1 MKKAISTLLA
11 LSMAALML
19 IGCGS
24 GGATGGS
31 STEDKNASTEASK
44 IKVGVIYIGD
54 ENEGYTEAHM
64 KGISEMKKSLGL
76 ADNQIIEKKSIPE
89 DEKCYDAAV
98 DLAEEGCNIIFSNS
112 FGHEDY
118 IIQAAKEYPEIQF
131 CHATGFQA
139 ATSGLSNMHNYFTS
153 VYESRYVSGVV
164 AGLKLNKMIED
175 SKELKIKLDDEK
187 EALNEKN
194 IELKKQQDELGLKV
208 TMLDEDSRDV
218 LEDLADAKKT
228 INNYK
233 KMGCLPTDSLES
245 CSQIPTDSD
254 FLRPLTQGVIT
265 SGYGT
270 RENPVSGGYQFHAAV
285 DIGGNP
291 TGTSVYATASGRVVL
306 TSYVKNPDVPNS
318 SCGGNFVVIQHKIGN
333 TYYASRYMHL
343 SKIYVTENQTV
354 TANDIIGAVGGGETY
369 DRCSTGAHLDFSIAQ
384 GIYGKDFYLFRQPS
398 TINPFTLVNLPNE
411 GIYFTSRYL
420 RY

>member
-1 MKKAISTLLA
+1 MKKYIFLTLIPVILMSIIPSSKATSSKTLQELIDELNAKELQLKEISDEKNLTQEKLNEITSSIINIGLEINEVENKMIELNNKIEDNKIEIKEKEKQIKKLINLMQKNNGENIYLELLF
-11 LSMAALML
+11 
-19 IGCGS
+19 
-24 GGATGGS
+24 GS
-31 STEDKNASTEASK
+31 SDLKDFIYRKQITAYNDK
-44 IKVGVIYIGD
+44 
-54 ENEGYTEAHM
+54 
-64 KGISEMKKSLGL
+64 L
-76 ADNQIIEKKSIPE
+76 
-89 DEKCYDAAV
+89 V
-98 DLAEEGCNIIFSNS
+98 D
-112 FGHEDY
+112 D
-118 IIQAAKEYPEIQF
+118 
-131 CHATGFQA
+131 
-139 ATSGLSNMHNYFTS
+139 
-153 VYESRYVSGVV
+153 
-164 AGLKLNKMIED
+164 LNKMIED

-333 TYYASRYMHL
+333 TYYVSRYMHL

-384 GIYGKDFYLFRQPS
+384 GIYGKDFYLFRQPA

>member
-1 MKKAISTLLA
+1 MKKYIFLTLIPVILMSIIPSSKATSSKTLQELIDELNAKELQLKEISDEKNLSQEKLNEITSSIINVGLEINEVENKMIELNNKIEDNKIEIKEKEKQIKKLINLMQKNNGENIYLELLF
-11 LSMAALML
+11 
-19 IGCGS
+19 GS
-24 GGATGGS
+24 N
-31 STEDKNASTEASK
+31 DLKDF
-44 IKVGVIYIGD
+44 IYR
-54 ENEGYTEAHM
+54 
-64 KGISEMKKSLGL
+64 K
-76 ADNQIIEKKSIPE
+76 QIIEQITAYNDKL
-89 DEKCYDAAV
+89 V
-98 DLAEEGCNIIFSNS
+98 D
-112 FGHEDY
+112 D
-118 IIQAAKEYPEIQF
+118 
-131 CHATGFQA
+131 
-139 ATSGLSNMHNYFTS
+139 
-153 VYESRYVSGVV
+153 
-164 AGLKLNKMIED
+164 LNKMIED

-354 TANDIIGAVGGGETY
+354 TSNDIIGAVGGGEAY

-384 GIYGKDFYLFRQPS
+384 GIYGKDFYLFRQPA

>member
-1 MKKAISTLLA
+1 MKKYIFLTLIPVI
-11 LSMAALML
+11 LMS
-19 IGCGS
+19 IIPS
-24 GGATGGS
+24 SKATGSKTLQELIDELNAKELQLKEISDEKNLTQEKLNEITSSIINVGLEINEVENKMIELNNKIEDNKIEIKEKEKQIKKLINLMQKNNGENIYLELLFGS
-31 STEDKNASTEASK
+31 NDLKDF
-44 IKVGVIYIGD
+44 IYR
-54 ENEGYTEAHM
+54 
-64 KGISEMKKSLGL
+64 K
-76 ADNQIIEKKSIPE
+76 QIIEQITTYNDKL
-89 DEKCYDAAV
+89 V
-98 DLAEEGCNIIFSNS
+98 D
-112 FGHEDY
+112 D
-118 IIQAAKEYPEIQF
+118 
-131 CHATGFQA
+131 
-139 ATSGLSNMHNYFTS
+139 
-153 VYESRYVSGVV
+153 
-164 AGLKLNKMIED
+164 LNKMIED

-291 TGTSVYATASGRVVL
+291 AGTSVYATASGRVVL

-354 TANDIIGAVGGGETY
+354 TSNDIIGAVGGGEAY

-384 GIYGKDFYLFRQPS
+384 GIYGKDFYLFRQPA

>member
-1 MKKAISTLLA
+1 MKKYIFLTLIPVILMSIIPSSKATSSKTLQELIDELNAKELQLKEISDEKNLTQEKLNEITSSIINVGLEINEVENKMIELNNKIDDNKIEIKKKEKQIKKLINLMQKNNGENIYLELLF
-11 LSMAALML
+11 
-19 IGCGS
+19 
-24 GGATGGS
+24 S
-31 STEDKNASTEASK
+31 SSDLKDF
-44 IKVGVIYIGD
+44 IYR
-54 ENEGYTEAHM
+54 
-64 KGISEMKKSLGL
+64 K
-76 ADNQIIEKKSIPE
+76 QIIEQITVYNDKL
-89 DEKCYDAAV
+89 V
-98 DLAEEGCNIIFSNS
+98 D
-112 FGHEDY
+112 D
-118 IIQAAKEYPEIQF
+118 
-131 CHATGFQA
+131 
-139 ATSGLSNMHNYFTS
+139 
-153 VYESRYVSGVV
+153 
-164 AGLKLNKMIED
+164 LNKMIED

-218 LEDLADAKKT
+218 LEDLADAKRT

-354 TANDIIGAVGGGETY
+354 TSNDIIGAVGGGEAY

>member
-1 MKKAISTLLA
+1 MKKYIFLTLIPVILMSIIPSSKATSSKTLQELIDELNARELQLKEISDEKNLTQEKLNEITSSIINVGLEINEVENKMIELNNKIEDNKIEIKKKEKQIKKLINLMQKNSGENIYLELLF
-11 LSMAALML
+11 
-19 IGCGS
+19 
-24 GGATGGS
+24 GS
-31 STEDKNASTEASK
+31 SDLKDF
-44 IKVGVIYIGD
+44 IYRR
-54 ENEGYTEAHM
+54 
-64 KGISEMKKSLGL
+64 
-76 ADNQIIEKKSIPE
+76 QIIEQITAYNDKL
-89 DEKCYDAAV
+89 V
-98 DLAEEGCNIIFSNS
+98 D
-112 FGHEDY
+112 D
-118 IIQAAKEYPEIQF
+118 
-131 CHATGFQA
+131 
-139 ATSGLSNMHNYFTS
+139 
-153 VYESRYVSGVV
+153 
-164 AGLKLNKMIED
+164 LNKMIED

-354 TANDIIGAVGGGETY
+354 TSNDIIGAVGGGETY

-384 GIYGKDFYLFRQPS
+384 GIYGKDFYLFRQPA

>member
-1 MKKAISTLLA
+1 MKKYIFLTLIPVILMSIIPSSKATSSKTLQELIDELNAKELQLKEISDEKNLTQEKLNEITSSIINVGLEINEVENKMIELNNKIEDNKIEIKEKEKQIKKLINLMQKNNGENIYLELLF
-11 LSMAALML
+11 
-19 IGCGS
+19 GS
-24 GGATGGS
+24 N
-31 STEDKNASTEASK
+31 DLKDF
-44 IKVGVIYIGD
+44 IYR
-54 ENEGYTEAHM
+54 
-64 KGISEMKKSLGL
+64 K
-76 ADNQIIEKKSIPE
+76 QIIEQITAYNDKL
-89 DEKCYDAAV
+89 V
-98 DLAEEGCNIIFSNS
+98 D
-112 FGHEDY
+112 D
-118 IIQAAKEYPEIQF
+118 
-131 CHATGFQA
+131 
-139 ATSGLSNMHNYFTS
+139 
-153 VYESRYVSGVV
+153 
-164 AGLKLNKMIED
+164 LNKMIED

-218 LEDLADAKKT
+218 LEDLANAKKT

-354 TANDIIGAVGGGETY
+354 TSNDIIGAVGGGEAY

-384 GIYGKDFYLFRQPS
+384 GIYGKDFYLFRQPA

>member
-1 MKKAISTLLA
+1 MKKYIFLILIPVILMSIIPSSKATSSKTLQELIDELNARELQLKEISDEKNLTQEKLNEITSSIINVGLEINEVENKMIELNNKIEDNKIEIKEKEKQIKKLINLMQKNNGENIYLELLF
-11 LSMAALML
+11 
-19 IGCGS
+19 
-24 GGATGGS
+24 GS
-31 STEDKNASTEASK
+31 SDLKDF
-44 IKVGVIYIGD
+44 IYRR
-54 ENEGYTEAHM
+54 
-64 KGISEMKKSLGL
+64 
-76 ADNQIIEKKSIPE
+76 QIIEQITAYNDKL
-89 DEKCYDAAV
+89 V
-98 DLAEEGCNIIFSNS
+98 D
-112 FGHEDY
+112 D
-118 IIQAAKEYPEIQF
+118 
-131 CHATGFQA
+131 
-139 ATSGLSNMHNYFTS
+139 
-153 VYESRYVSGVV
+153 
-164 AGLKLNKMIED
+164 LNKMIED
-175 SKELKIKLDDEK
+175 SKELKVKLDDEK

-354 TANDIIGAVGGGETY
+354 TSNDIIGAVGGGEAY

-384 GIYGKDFYLFRQPS
+384 GIYGKDFYLFRQPA

>member
-1 MKKAISTLLA
+1 MKKYIFLTLIPVILMSIIPSSKATSSKTLQELIDELNAKELQLKEISDEKNLTQEKLNEITSSIINVGLEINEVENKMIELNNKIEDNKIEIKKKEKQIKKLINLMQKNNGENIYLELLF
-11 LSMAALML
+11 
-19 IGCGS
+19 
-24 GGATGGS
+24 GS
-31 STEDKNASTEASK
+31 SNLKDF
-44 IKVGVIYIGD
+44 IYR
-54 ENEGYTEAHM
+54 
-64 KGISEMKKSLGL
+64 K
-76 ADNQIIEKKSIPE
+76 QIIEQITAYNDKL
-89 DEKCYDAAV
+89 V
-98 DLAEEGCNIIFSNS
+98 D
-112 FGHEDY
+112 D
-118 IIQAAKEYPEIQF
+118 
-131 CHATGFQA
+131 
-139 ATSGLSNMHNYFTS
+139 
-153 VYESRYVSGVV
+153 
-164 AGLKLNKMIED
+164 LNKMIED

-270 RENPVSGGYQFHAAV
+270 RENPVSGGYHFHAAV

-354 TANDIIGAVGGGETY
+354 TSNDIIGAVGGGEAY

>member
-1 MKKAISTLLA
+1 MKKYIFLTLIPVILMSIIPSSKATSSKTLQELIDELNAKELQLKEISDEKNLTQEKLNEITSSIINVGLEINEVENKMIELNNKIEDNKIEIKKKEKQIKKLINLMQKNNGENIYLELLF
-11 LSMAALML
+11 
-19 IGCGS
+19 
-24 GGATGGS
+24 S
-31 STEDKNASTEASK
+31 SSDLKDF
-44 IKVGVIYIGD
+44 IYR
-54 ENEGYTEAHM
+54 
-64 KGISEMKKSLGL
+64 K
-76 ADNQIIEKKSIPE
+76 QIIEQITVYNDKL
-89 DEKCYDAAV
+89 V
-98 DLAEEGCNIIFSNS
+98 D
-112 FGHEDY
+112 D
-118 IIQAAKEYPEIQF
+118 
-131 CHATGFQA
+131 
-139 ATSGLSNMHNYFTS
+139 
-153 VYESRYVSGVV
+153 
-164 AGLKLNKMIED
+164 LNKMIED

-218 LEDLADAKKT
+218 LEDLADAKRT

-291 TGTSVYATASGRVVL
+291 AGTSVYATASGRVVL
-306 TSYVKNPDVPNS
+306 TSYVKNPNVPNS
-318 SCGGNFVVIQHKIGN
+318 SCGGNFVVVQHKIGN

-354 TANDIIGAVGGGETY
+354 TANDIIGAVGGGEAY

>member
-1 MKKAISTLLA
+1 MKKYIFLTLIPVILMSIIPSSKATSSKTLQELIDELNTKELQLKEISDEKNLTQEKLNEITSSIINVGLEINEVENKMIELNNKIEDNKIEIKKKEKQIKKLINLMQKNNGENIYLELLF
-11 LSMAALML
+11 
-19 IGCGS
+19 
-24 GGATGGS
+24 GS
-31 STEDKNASTEASK
+31 SDLKDF
-44 IKVGVIYIGD
+44 IYR
-54 ENEGYTEAHM
+54 
-64 KGISEMKKSLGL
+64 K
-76 ADNQIIEKKSIPE
+76 QIIEQITAYNDKLI
-89 DEKCYDAAV
+89 DD
-98 DLAEEGCNIIFSNS
+98 
-112 FGHEDY
+112 
-118 IIQAAKEYPEIQF
+118 
-131 CHATGFQA
+131 
-139 ATSGLSNMHNYFTS
+139 
-153 VYESRYVSGVV
+153 
-164 AGLKLNKMIED
+164 LNKMIED

-354 TANDIIGAVGGGETY
+354 TSNDIIGAVGGGETY

-384 GIYGKDFYLFRQPS
+384 GIYGKDFYLFRQPA

>member
-1 MKKAISTLLA
+1 MKKYIFLTLIPVILMSIIPSSKATSSKTLQELIDELNAKELQLKEISDEKNLTQEKLNEITSSIINVGLEINEVENKMIELNNKIEDNKIEIKKKEKQIKKLINLMQKNNGENIYLELLF
-11 LSMAALML
+11 
-19 IGCGS
+19 
-24 GGATGGS
+24 GS
-31 STEDKNASTEASK
+31 SDLKDF
-44 IKVGVIYIGD
+44 IYR
-54 ENEGYTEAHM
+54 
-64 KGISEMKKSLGL
+64 K
-76 ADNQIIEKKSIPE
+76 QIIEQITVYNDKL
-89 DEKCYDAAV
+89 V
-98 DLAEEGCNIIFSNS
+98 D
-112 FGHEDY
+112 D
-118 IIQAAKEYPEIQF
+118 
-131 CHATGFQA
+131 
-139 ATSGLSNMHNYFTS
+139 
-153 VYESRYVSGVV
+153 
-164 AGLKLNKMIED
+164 LNKMIED

-354 TANDIIGAVGGGETY
+354 TSNDIIGAVGGGETY

>member
-1 MKKAISTLLA
+1 MKKYIFLILIPVILMSIIPSSKATSSKTLQELIDELNAKELQLKEISDEKNLTQEKLNEITSSIINVGLEINEVENKMIELNNKIEDNKIEIKKKEKQIKKLINLMQKNNGENIYLELLF
-11 LSMAALML
+11 
-19 IGCGS
+19 
-24 GGATGGS
+24 GS
-31 STEDKNASTEASK
+31 SDLKDF
-44 IKVGVIYIGD
+44 IYRR
-54 ENEGYTEAHM
+54 
-64 KGISEMKKSLGL
+64 
-76 ADNQIIEKKSIPE
+76 QIIEQITAYNDKL
-89 DEKCYDAAV
+89 V
-98 DLAEEGCNIIFSNS
+98 D
-112 FGHEDY
+112 D
-118 IIQAAKEYPEIQF
+118 
-131 CHATGFQA
+131 
-139 ATSGLSNMHNYFTS
+139 
-153 VYESRYVSGVV
+153 
-164 AGLKLNKMIED
+164 LNKMIED
-175 SKELKIKLDDEK
+175 SKELKVKLDDEK

-354 TANDIIGAVGGGETY
+354 TSNDIIGAVGGGEAY

-398 TINPFTLVNLPNE
+398 TINPFTLVNLPAE

>member
-1 MKKAISTLLA
+1 MKKYIFLTLIPVILMSIIPSSKATSSKTLQELIDELNAKELQLKEISDEKNLTQEKLNEITSSIINVGLEINEVENKMIELNNKIEDNKIEIKEKEKQIKKLINLMQKNNGENIYLELLF
-11 LSMAALML
+11 
-19 IGCGS
+19 GS
-24 GGATGGS
+24 N
-31 STEDKNASTEASK
+31 DLKDF
-44 IKVGVIYIGD
+44 IYR
-54 ENEGYTEAHM
+54 
-64 KGISEMKKSLGL
+64 K
-76 ADNQIIEKKSIPE
+76 QIIEQITTYNDKL
-89 DEKCYDAAV
+89 V
-98 DLAEEGCNIIFSNS
+98 D
-112 FGHEDY
+112 D
-118 IIQAAKEYPEIQF
+118 
-131 CHATGFQA
+131 
-139 ATSGLSNMHNYFTS
+139 
-153 VYESRYVSGVV
+153 
-164 AGLKLNKMIED
+164 LNKMIED

>member
-1 MKKAISTLLA
+1 MKKYIFLTLIPVILMSIIPSSKATSSKTLQELIDELNAKELQLKEISDEKNLTQEKLNEITSSIINVGLEINEVENKMIELNNKIEDNKIEIKKKEKQIKKLINLMQKNNGENIYLELLF
-11 LSMAALML
+11 
-19 IGCGS
+19 
-24 GGATGGS
+24 S
-31 STEDKNASTEASK
+31 SSDLKDF
-44 IKVGVIYIGD
+44 IYR
-54 ENEGYTEAHM
+54 
-64 KGISEMKKSLGL
+64 K
-76 ADNQIIEKKSIPE
+76 QIIEQITVYNDKL
-89 DEKCYDAAV
+89 V
-98 DLAEEGCNIIFSNS
+98 D
-112 FGHEDY
+112 D
-118 IIQAAKEYPEIQF
+118 
-131 CHATGFQA
+131 
-139 ATSGLSNMHNYFTS
+139 
-153 VYESRYVSGVV
+153 
-164 AGLKLNKMIED
+164 LNKMIED

-306 TSYVKNPDVPNS
+306 TSYVKNPNVPNS

-354 TANDIIGAVGGGETY
+354 TSNDIIGAVGGGEAY

>member
-1 MKKAISTLLA
+1 MKKYIFLTLIPVILMSIIPSSKATSSKTLQELIDELNAKELQLKEISDEKNLTQEKLNEITSSIINVGLEINEVENKMIELNNKIEDNKIEIKKKEKQIKKLINLMQKNNGENIYLELLF
-11 LSMAALML
+11 
-19 IGCGS
+19 
-24 GGATGGS
+24 GS
-31 STEDKNASTEASK
+31 SDLKDF
-44 IKVGVIYIGD
+44 IYR
-54 ENEGYTEAHM
+54 
-64 KGISEMKKSLGL
+64 K
-76 ADNQIIEKKSIPE
+76 QIIEQITAYNDKL
-89 DEKCYDAAV
+89 V
-98 DLAEEGCNIIFSNS
+98 D
-112 FGHEDY
+112 D
-118 IIQAAKEYPEIQF
+118 
-131 CHATGFQA
+131 
-139 ATSGLSNMHNYFTS
+139 
-153 VYESRYVSGVV
+153 
-164 AGLKLNKMIED
+164 LNKMIED
-175 SKELKIKLDDEK
+175 SKELKVKLDDEK

-218 LEDLADAKKT
+218 LEDLADAKRT

-354 TANDIIGAVGGGETY
+354 TSNDIIGAVGGGEAY

>member
-1 MKKAISTLLA
+1 MKKYIFLTLIPVILMSIIPSSKATSSKTLQELIDELNAKELQLKEISDEKNLTQEKLNEITSSIINVGLEINEVENKMIELNNKIEDNKIEIKKKEKQIKKLINLMQKNNGENIYLELLF
-11 LSMAALML
+11 
-19 IGCGS
+19 GS
-24 GGATGGS
+24 N
-31 STEDKNASTEASK
+31 DLKDF
-44 IKVGVIYIGD
+44 IYR
-54 ENEGYTEAHM
+54 
-64 KGISEMKKSLGL
+64 K
-76 ADNQIIEKKSIPE
+76 QIIEQITAYNDKL
-89 DEKCYDAAV
+89 V
-98 DLAEEGCNIIFSNS
+98 D
-112 FGHEDY
+112 D
-118 IIQAAKEYPEIQF
+118 
-131 CHATGFQA
+131 
-139 ATSGLSNMHNYFTS
+139 
-153 VYESRYVSGVV
+153 
-164 AGLKLNKMIED
+164 LNKMIED

-270 RENPVSGGYQFHAAV
+270 RENPVSGGYHFHAAV

-354 TANDIIGAVGGGETY
+354 TSNDIIGAVGGGEAY

>member
-1 MKKAISTLLA
+1 MKKYIFLTLIPVILMSIIPSSKATSSKTLQELIDELNVKELQLKEISDEKNLTQEKLNEITSSIINVGLEINEVENKMIELNNKIEDNKIEIKKKEKQIKKLINLMQKNNGENIYLELLF
-11 LSMAALML
+11 
-19 IGCGS
+19 
-24 GGATGGS
+24 GS
-31 STEDKNASTEASK
+31 SDLKDF
-44 IKVGVIYIGD
+44 IYR
-54 ENEGYTEAHM
+54 
-64 KGISEMKKSLGL
+64 K
-76 ADNQIIEKKSIPE
+76 QIIEQITVYNDKL
-89 DEKCYDAAV
+89 V
-98 DLAEEGCNIIFSNS
+98 D
-112 FGHEDY
+112 D
-118 IIQAAKEYPEIQF
+118 
-131 CHATGFQA
+131 
-139 ATSGLSNMHNYFTS
+139 
-153 VYESRYVSGVV
+153 
-164 AGLKLNKMIED
+164 LNKMIED

-354 TANDIIGAVGGGETY
+354 TSNDIIGAVGGGEAY

>member
-1 MKKAISTLLA
+1 MKKYIFLTLIPVILMSIIPSSKATSSKTLQELIDELNAKELQLKEISDEKNLTQEKLNEITSSIINVGLEINEVENKMIELNNKIEDNKIEIKKKEKQIKKLINLMQKNNGENIYLELLF
-11 LSMAALML
+11 
-19 IGCGS
+19 
-24 GGATGGS
+24 GS
-31 STEDKNASTEASK
+31 SDLKDF
-44 IKVGVIYIGD
+44 IYR
-54 ENEGYTEAHM
+54 
-64 KGISEMKKSLGL
+64 K
-76 ADNQIIEKKSIPE
+76 QIIEQITAYNDKL
-89 DEKCYDAAV
+89 V
-98 DLAEEGCNIIFSNS
+98 D
-112 FGHEDY
+112 D
-118 IIQAAKEYPEIQF
+118 
-131 CHATGFQA
+131 
-139 ATSGLSNMHNYFTS
+139 
-153 VYESRYVSGVV
+153 
-164 AGLKLNKMIED
+164 LNKMIED

-354 TANDIIGAVGGGETY
+354 TSNDIIGAVGGGETY

>member
-1 MKKAISTLLA
+1 MKKYIFLTLIPVILMSIIPSSKATSSKTLQELIDELNAKELQLKEISDEKNLTQEKLNEITSSIINVGLEINEVENKMIELNNKIEDNKIEIKEKEKQIKKLINLMQKNNGENIYLELLF
-11 LSMAALML
+11 
-19 IGCGS
+19 GS
-24 GGATGGS
+24 N
-31 STEDKNASTEASK
+31 DLKDF
-44 IKVGVIYIGD
+44 IYR
-54 ENEGYTEAHM
+54 
-64 KGISEMKKSLGL
+64 K
-76 ADNQIIEKKSIPE
+76 QIIEQITTYNDKL
-89 DEKCYDAAV
+89 V
-98 DLAEEGCNIIFSNS
+98 D
-112 FGHEDY
+112 D
-118 IIQAAKEYPEIQF
+118 
-131 CHATGFQA
+131 
-139 ATSGLSNMHNYFTS
+139 
-153 VYESRYVSGVV
+153 
-164 AGLKLNKMIED
+164 LNKMIED
-175 SKELKIKLDDEK
+175 SK
-187 EALNEKN
+187 
-194 IELKKQQDELGLKV
+194 ELKKQQDELGLKV

>member
-1 MKKAISTLLA
+1 MKKYIFLTLIPVILMSIIPSSKATSSKTLQELIDELNAKELQLKEISDEKNLTQEKLNEITSSIINVGLEINEVENKMIELNNKIEDNNLEIKKKEKQIKKLINLMQKNNGENIYLELLF
-11 LSMAALML
+11 
-19 IGCGS
+19 GS
-24 GGATGGS
+24 N
-31 STEDKNASTEASK
+31 DLKDF
-44 IKVGVIYIGD
+44 IYR
-54 ENEGYTEAHM
+54 
-64 KGISEMKKSLGL
+64 K
-76 ADNQIIEKKSIPE
+76 QIIEQITAYNDKL
-89 DEKCYDAAV
+89 V
-98 DLAEEGCNIIFSNS
+98 D
-112 FGHEDY
+112 D
-118 IIQAAKEYPEIQF
+118 
-131 CHATGFQA
+131 
-139 ATSGLSNMHNYFTS
+139 
-153 VYESRYVSGVV
+153 
-164 AGLKLNKMIED
+164 LNKMIED

-270 RENPVSGGYQFHAAV
+270 RENPVSGGYHFHAAV

-354 TANDIIGAVGGGETY
+354 TSNDIIGAVGGGETY

>member
-1 MKKAISTLLA
+1 MKKYIFLTLIPVILMSIIPSSKATSSKTLQELIDELNAKELQLKEISDEKNLTQEKLNEITSSIINVGLEINEVENKMIELNNKIEDNKIEIKKKEKQIKKLINLMQKNNGENIYLELLF
-11 LSMAALML
+11 
-19 IGCGS
+19 GS
-24 GGATGGS
+24 N
-31 STEDKNASTEASK
+31 DLKDF
-44 IKVGVIYIGD
+44 IYR
-54 ENEGYTEAHM
+54 
-64 KGISEMKKSLGL
+64 K
-76 ADNQIIEKKSIPE
+76 QIIEQITAYNDKL
-89 DEKCYDAAV
+89 V
-98 DLAEEGCNIIFSNS
+98 D
-112 FGHEDY
+112 D
-118 IIQAAKEYPEIQF
+118 
-131 CHATGFQA
+131 
-139 ATSGLSNMHNYFTS
+139 
-153 VYESRYVSGVV
+153 
-164 AGLKLNKMIED
+164 LNKMIED

-245 CSQIPTDSD
+245 CSQIPTDSN

-354 TANDIIGAVGGGETY
+354 TSNDIIGAVGGGEAY

-384 GIYGKDFYLFRQPS
+384 GIYGKDFYLFRQPA

>member
-1 MKKAISTLLA
+1 
-11 LSMAALML
+11 
-19 IGCGS
+19 
-24 GGATGGS
+24 
-31 STEDKNASTEASK
+31 
-44 IKVGVIYIGD
+44 
-54 ENEGYTEAHM
+54 
-64 KGISEMKKSLGL
+64 
-76 ADNQIIEKKSIPE
+76 
-89 DEKCYDAAV
+89 
-98 DLAEEGCNIIFSNS
+98 
-112 FGHEDY
+112 
-118 IIQAAKEYPEIQF
+118 
-131 CHATGFQA
+131 
-139 ATSGLSNMHNYFTS
+139 
-153 VYESRYVSGVV
+153 
-164 AGLKLNKMIED
+164 MIED

-218 LEDLADAKKT
+218 LEDLADAKRT

-354 TANDIIGAVGGGETY
+354 TSNDIIGAVGGGEAY

>member
-1 MKKAISTLLA
+1 MKKYIFLTLIPVILMSIIPSSKATSSKTLQELIDELNAKELQLKEISDEKNLTQEKLNEITSSIINVGLEINEVENKMIELNNKIEDNKIEIKKKEKQIKKLINLMQKNNGENIYLELLF
-11 LSMAALML
+11 
-19 IGCGS
+19 
-24 GGATGGS
+24 GS
-31 STEDKNASTEASK
+31 SDLKDF
-44 IKVGVIYIGD
+44 IYR
-54 ENEGYTEAHM
+54 
-64 KGISEMKKSLGL
+64 K
-76 ADNQIIEKKSIPE
+76 QIIEQITAYNDKL
-89 DEKCYDAAV
+89 V
-98 DLAEEGCNIIFSNS
+98 D
-112 FGHEDY
+112 D
-118 IIQAAKEYPEIQF
+118 
-131 CHATGFQA
+131 
-139 ATSGLSNMHNYFTS
+139 
-153 VYESRYVSGVV
+153 
-164 AGLKLNKMIED
+164 LNKMIED

-270 RENPVSGGYQFHAAV
+270 RENPVSGGYHFHAAV

-354 TANDIIGAVGGGETY
+354 TSNDIIGAVGGGETY

>member
-1 MKKAISTLLA
+1 MKKYIFLTLIPVILMSIIPSSKATSSKTLQELIDELNAKELQLKEISDEKNLTQEKLNEITSSIINVGLEINEVENKMIELNNKIEDNKIEIKKKEKQIKKLINLMQKNNGENIYLELLF
-11 LSMAALML
+11 
-19 IGCGS
+19 GS
-24 GGATGGS
+24 N
-31 STEDKNASTEASK
+31 DLKDF
-44 IKVGVIYIGD
+44 IYR
-54 ENEGYTEAHM
+54 
-64 KGISEMKKSLGL
+64 K
-76 ADNQIIEKKSIPE
+76 QIIEQITAYNDKL
-89 DEKCYDAAV
+89 V
-98 DLAEEGCNIIFSNS
+98 D
-112 FGHEDY
+112 D
-118 IIQAAKEYPEIQF
+118 
-131 CHATGFQA
+131 
-139 ATSGLSNMHNYFTS
+139 
-153 VYESRYVSGVV
+153 
-164 AGLKLNKMIED
+164 LNKMIED

-354 TANDIIGAVGGGETY
+354 TSNDIIGAVGGGEAY

>member
-1 MKKAISTLLA
+1 MKKYIFLTLIPVILMSIIPSSKATSSKTLQELIDELNAKELQLKEISDEKNLTQEKLNEITSSIINVGLEINEVENKMIELNNKIEDNKIEIKKKEKQIKKLINLMQKNNGENIYLELLF
-11 LSMAALML
+11 
-19 IGCGS
+19 GS
-24 GGATGGS
+24 N
-31 STEDKNASTEASK
+31 DLKDF
-44 IKVGVIYIGD
+44 IYR
-54 ENEGYTEAHM
+54 
-64 KGISEMKKSLGL
+64 K
-76 ADNQIIEKKSIPE
+76 QIIEQITAYNDKLVN
-89 DEKCYDAAV
+89 D
-98 DLAEEGCNIIFSNS
+98 
-112 FGHEDY
+112 
-118 IIQAAKEYPEIQF
+118 
-131 CHATGFQA
+131 
-139 ATSGLSNMHNYFTS
+139 
-153 VYESRYVSGVV
+153 
-164 AGLKLNKMIED
+164 LNKMIED

-270 RENPVSGGYQFHAAV
+270 RENPVSGGYHFHAAV

-318 SCGGNFVVIQHKIGN
+318 SCGGNFVVIQHKIGG

-354 TANDIIGAVGGGETY
+354 TSNDIIGAVGGGEAY

>member
-1 MKKAISTLLA
+1 MKKYIFLTLIPVILMSIIPSSKATSSKTLQELIDELNARELQLKEISDEKNLTQEKLNEITSSIINVGLEINEVENKMIELNNKIEDNKIEIKEKEKQIKKLINLMQKNNGENIYLELLF
-11 LSMAALML
+11 
-19 IGCGS
+19 GS
-24 GGATGGS
+24 N
-31 STEDKNASTEASK
+31 DLKDF
-44 IKVGVIYIGD
+44 IYR
-54 ENEGYTEAHM
+54 
-64 KGISEMKKSLGL
+64 K
-76 ADNQIIEKKSIPE
+76 QIIEQITAYNDKL
-89 DEKCYDAAV
+89 V
-98 DLAEEGCNIIFSNS
+98 D
-112 FGHEDY
+112 D
-118 IIQAAKEYPEIQF
+118 
-131 CHATGFQA
+131 
-139 ATSGLSNMHNYFTS
+139 
-153 VYESRYVSGVV
+153 
-164 AGLKLNKMIED
+164 LNKMIED

-354 TANDIIGAVGGGETY
+354 TSNDIIGAVGGGEAY

-384 GIYGKDFYLFRQPS
+384 GIYGKDFYLFRQPA

>member
-1 MKKAISTLLA
+1 MKKYIFLTLIPVILMSIIPSSKATSSKTLQELIDELNAKELQLKEISDEKNLTQEKLNEITSSIINVGLEINEVENKMIELNNKIEDNKIEIKKKEKQIKKLINLMQKNNGENIYLELLF
-11 LSMAALML
+11 
-19 IGCGS
+19 GS
-24 GGATGGS
+24 N
-31 STEDKNASTEASK
+31 DLKDF
-44 IKVGVIYIGD
+44 IYR
-54 ENEGYTEAHM
+54 
-64 KGISEMKKSLGL
+64 K
-76 ADNQIIEKKSIPE
+76 QIIEQITAYNDKL
-89 DEKCYDAAV
+89 V
-98 DLAEEGCNIIFSNS
+98 D
-112 FGHEDY
+112 D
-118 IIQAAKEYPEIQF
+118 
-131 CHATGFQA
+131 
-139 ATSGLSNMHNYFTS
+139 
-153 VYESRYVSGVV
+153 
-164 AGLKLNKMIED
+164 LNKMIED

-270 RENPVSGGYQFHAAV
+270 RENPVSGGYHFHAAV

-354 TANDIIGAVGGGETY
+354 TSNDIIGAVGGGETY

-411 GIYFTSRYL
+411 GMYFTSRYL

>member
-1 MKKAISTLLA
+1 MKKYIFLTLIPVILMSIIPSSKATSSKTLQELIDELNAKELQLKEISDEKNLTQEKLNEITSSIINVGLEINEVENKMIELNNKIEDNKIEIKKKEKQIKKLINLMQKNNGENIYLELLF
-11 LSMAALML
+11 
-19 IGCGS
+19 GS
-24 GGATGGS
+24 N
-31 STEDKNASTEASK
+31 DLKDF
-44 IKVGVIYIGD
+44 IYR
-54 ENEGYTEAHM
+54 
-64 KGISEMKKSLGL
+64 K
-76 ADNQIIEKKSIPE
+76 QIIEQITAYNDKL
-89 DEKCYDAAV
+89 V
-98 DLAEEGCNIIFSNS
+98 D
-112 FGHEDY
+112 D
-118 IIQAAKEYPEIQF
+118 
-131 CHATGFQA
+131 
-139 ATSGLSNMHNYFTS
+139 
-153 VYESRYVSGVV
+153 
-164 AGLKLNKMIED
+164 LNKMIED

-187 EALNEKN
+187 EALNKKN

-354 TANDIIGAVGGGETY
+354 TSNDIIGAVGGGETY

>member
-1 MKKAISTLLA
+1 MKKYIFLTLIPVILMSIIPSSKATSSKTLQELIDELNAKELQLKEISDEKNLTQEKLNEITSSIINVGLEINEVENKMIELNNKIEDNKIEIKKKEKQIKKLINLMQKNNGENIYLELLF
-11 LSMAALML
+11 
-19 IGCGS
+19 GS
-24 GGATGGS
+24 N
-31 STEDKNASTEASK
+31 DLKDF
-44 IKVGVIYIGD
+44 IYR
-54 ENEGYTEAHM
+54 
-64 KGISEMKKSLGL
+64 K
-76 ADNQIIEKKSIPE
+76 QIIEQITAYNDKLVN
-89 DEKCYDAAV
+89 D
-98 DLAEEGCNIIFSNS
+98 
-112 FGHEDY
+112 
-118 IIQAAKEYPEIQF
+118 
-131 CHATGFQA
+131 
-139 ATSGLSNMHNYFTS
+139 
-153 VYESRYVSGVV
+153 
-164 AGLKLNKMIED
+164 LNKMIED

-354 TANDIIGAVGGGETY
+354 TSNDIIGAVGGGETY

>member
-1 MKKAISTLLA
+1 MKKYIFLTLIPVILMSIIPSSKATSSKTLQELIDELNAKELQLKEISDEKNLTQEKLNEITSSIINVGLEINEVENKMIELNNKIEDNKIEIKKKEKQIKKLINLMQKNNGENIYLELL
-11 LSMAALML
+11 L
-19 IGCGS
+19 GS
-24 GGATGGS
+24 N
-31 STEDKNASTEASK
+31 DLKDF
-44 IKVGVIYIGD
+44 IYR
-54 ENEGYTEAHM
+54 
-64 KGISEMKKSLGL
+64 K
-76 ADNQIIEKKSIPE
+76 QIIEQITAYNDKL
-89 DEKCYDAAV
+89 V
-98 DLAEEGCNIIFSNS
+98 D
-112 FGHEDY
+112 D
-118 IIQAAKEYPEIQF
+118 
-131 CHATGFQA
+131 
-139 ATSGLSNMHNYFTS
+139 
-153 VYESRYVSGVV
+153 
-164 AGLKLNKMIED
+164 LNKMIED

-270 RENPVSGGYQFHAAV
+270 RENPVSGGYHFHAAV

-354 TANDIIGAVGGGETY
+354 TSNDIIGAVGGGETY

>member
-1 MKKAISTLLA
+1 MKKYIFLTLIPVILMSIIPSSKATSSKTLQELIDELNAKELQLKEISDEKNLTQEKLNEITSSIINVGLEINEVENKMIELNNKIEDNKIEIKKKEKQIKKLINLMQKNNGENIYLELLF
-11 LSMAALML
+11 
-19 IGCGS
+19 GS
-24 GGATGGS
+24 N
-31 STEDKNASTEASK
+31 DLKDF
-44 IKVGVIYIGD
+44 IYR
-54 ENEGYTEAHM
+54 
-64 KGISEMKKSLGL
+64 K
-76 ADNQIIEKKSIPE
+76 QIIEQITVYNDKL
-89 DEKCYDAAV
+89 V
-98 DLAEEGCNIIFSNS
+98 D
-112 FGHEDY
+112 D
-118 IIQAAKEYPEIQF
+118 
-131 CHATGFQA
+131 
-139 ATSGLSNMHNYFTS
+139 
-153 VYESRYVSGVV
+153 
-164 AGLKLNKMIED
+164 LNKMIED

-354 TANDIIGAVGGGETY
+354 TSNDIIGAVGGGEAY

>member
-1 MKKAISTLLA
+1 MKKYIFLTLIPVILMSIIPSSKATSSKTLQELIDELNAKELQLKEISDEKNLTQEKLNEITSSIINVGLEINEVENKMIELNNKIEDNKIEIKKKEKQIKKLINLMQKNNGENIYLELLFSPSD
-11 LSMAALML
+11 LK
-19 IGCGS
+19 
-24 GGATGGS
+24 
-31 STEDKNASTEASK
+31 DF
-44 IKVGVIYIGD
+44 IYR
-54 ENEGYTEAHM
+54 
-64 KGISEMKKSLGL
+64 K
-76 ADNQIIEKKSIPE
+76 QIIEQITAYNDKL
-89 DEKCYDAAV
+89 V
-98 DLAEEGCNIIFSNS
+98 D
-112 FGHEDY
+112 D
-118 IIQAAKEYPEIQF
+118 
-131 CHATGFQA
+131 
-139 ATSGLSNMHNYFTS
+139 
-153 VYESRYVSGVV
+153 
-164 AGLKLNKMIED
+164 LNKMIED

-218 LEDLADAKKT
+218 LEDLADAKRT

-270 RENPVSGGYQFHAAV
+270 RDNPVTGGYQFHAAV

-306 TSYVKNPDVPNS
+306 TSYVKNPNVPNS

-354 TANDIIGAVGGGETY
+354 TSNDIIGAVGGGEAY

>member
-1 MKKAISTLLA
+1 MKKYIFLTLIPVILMSIIPSSKATSSKTLQELIDELNAKELQLKEISDEKNLTQEKLNEITSSIINVGLEINEVENKMIELNNKIEDNKIEIKKKEKQIKKLINLMQKNNGENIYLELLF
-11 LSMAALML
+11 
-19 IGCGS
+19 
-24 GGATGGS
+24 S
-31 STEDKNASTEASK
+31 SSDLKDF
-44 IKVGVIYIGD
+44 IYR
-54 ENEGYTEAHM
+54 
-64 KGISEMKKSLGL
+64 K
-76 ADNQIIEKKSIPE
+76 QIIEQITAYNDKL
-89 DEKCYDAAV
+89 V
-98 DLAEEGCNIIFSNS
+98 D
-112 FGHEDY
+112 D
-118 IIQAAKEYPEIQF
+118 
-131 CHATGFQA
+131 
-139 ATSGLSNMHNYFTS
+139 
-153 VYESRYVSGVV
+153 
-164 AGLKLNKMIED
+164 LNKMIED

-218 LEDLADAKKT
+218 LEDLADAKRT

-270 RENPVSGGYQFHAAV
+270 RDNPVTGGYQFHAAV

-306 TSYVKNPDVPNS
+306 TSYVKNPNVPNS

-354 TANDIIGAVGGGETY
+354 TSNDIIGAVGGGEAY

>member
-1 MKKAISTLLA
+1 MKKYIFLTLIPVILMSIIPSSKATSSKTLQELIDELNAKELQLKEISDEKNLTQEKLNEITSSIINVGLEINEVENKMIELNNKIEDNKIEIKKKEKQIKKLINLMQKNNGENIYLELLF
-11 LSMAALML
+11 
-19 IGCGS
+19 GS
-24 GGATGGS
+24 N
-31 STEDKNASTEASK
+31 DLKDF
-44 IKVGVIYIGD
+44 IYR
-54 ENEGYTEAHM
+54 
-64 KGISEMKKSLGL
+64 K
-76 ADNQIIEKKSIPE
+76 QIIEQITAYNDKL
-89 DEKCYDAAV
+89 V
-98 DLAEEGCNIIFSNS
+98 D
-112 FGHEDY
+112 D
-118 IIQAAKEYPEIQF
+118 
-131 CHATGFQA
+131 
-139 ATSGLSNMHNYFTS
+139 
-153 VYESRYVSGVV
+153 
-164 AGLKLNKMIED
+164 LNKMIED

-354 TANDIIGAVGGGETY
+354 TSNDIIGAVGGGEAY

-384 GIYGKDFYLFRQPS
+384 GIYGKDFYLFRQPA

-411 GIYFTSRYL
+411 GIYFISRYL

>member
-1 MKKAISTLLA
+1 MKKYIFLTLIPVILMSILPSSKATSSKTLQELIDELNAKELQLKEISDEKNLTQEKLNEITSSIINVGLEINEVENKMIELNNKIEDNKIEIKKKEKQIKKLINLMQKNNGENIYLELLF
-11 LSMAALML
+11 
-19 IGCGS
+19 
-24 GGATGGS
+24 GS
-31 STEDKNASTEASK
+31 SDLKDF
-44 IKVGVIYIGD
+44 IYR
-54 ENEGYTEAHM
+54 
-64 KGISEMKKSLGL
+64 K
-76 ADNQIIEKKSIPE
+76 QIIEQITAYNDKL
-89 DEKCYDAAV
+89 V
-98 DLAEEGCNIIFSNS
+98 D
-112 FGHEDY
+112 D
-118 IIQAAKEYPEIQF
+118 
-131 CHATGFQA
+131 
-139 ATSGLSNMHNYFTS
+139 
-153 VYESRYVSGVV
+153 
-164 AGLKLNKMIED
+164 LNKMIED

-218 LEDLADAKKT
+218 LEDLADAKRT

-270 RENPVSGGYQFHAAV
+270 RDNPVTGGYQFHAAV

-306 TSYVKNPDVPNS
+306 TSYVKNPNVPNS

-354 TANDIIGAVGGGETY
+354 TSNDIIGAVGGGEAY

>member
-1 MKKAISTLLA
+1 MKKYIFLTLIPVILMSIIPSSKATSSKTLQELIDELNAKELQLKEISDEKNLTQEKLNEITSSIINVGLEINEVENKMIELNNKIEDNKIEIKEKEKQIKKLINLMQKNNGENIYLELLF
-11 LSMAALML
+11 
-19 IGCGS
+19 GS
-24 GGATGGS
+24 N
-31 STEDKNASTEASK
+31 DLKDF
-44 IKVGVIYIGD
+44 IYR
-54 ENEGYTEAHM
+54 
-64 KGISEMKKSLGL
+64 K
-76 ADNQIIEKKSIPE
+76 QIIEQITAYNDKL
-89 DEKCYDAAV
+89 V
-98 DLAEEGCNIIFSNS
+98 D
-112 FGHEDY
+112 D
-118 IIQAAKEYPEIQF
+118 
-131 CHATGFQA
+131 
-139 ATSGLSNMHNYFTS
+139 
-153 VYESRYVSGVV
+153 
-164 AGLKLNKMIED
+164 LNKMIED

-354 TANDIIGAVGGGETY
+354 TSNDIIGAVGGGEAY

-384 GIYGKDFYLFRQPS
+384 GIYGKDFYLFRQPA

>member
-1 MKKAISTLLA
+1 MKKYIFLTLIPVILMSIIPSSKATSSKTLQELIDELNAKELQLKEISDEKNLTQEKLNEITSSIINVGLEINEVENKMIELNNKIEDNKIEIKKKEKQIKKLINLMQKNNGENIYLELLF
-11 LSMAALML
+11 
-19 IGCGS
+19 GS
-24 GGATGGS
+24 N
-31 STEDKNASTEASK
+31 DLKDF
-44 IKVGVIYIGD
+44 IYR
-54 ENEGYTEAHM
+54 
-64 KGISEMKKSLGL
+64 K
-76 ADNQIIEKKSIPE
+76 QIIEQITAYNDKL
-89 DEKCYDAAV
+89 V
-98 DLAEEGCNIIFSNS
+98 D
-112 FGHEDY
+112 Y
-118 IIQAAKEYPEIQF
+118 
-131 CHATGFQA
+131 
-139 ATSGLSNMHNYFTS
+139 
-153 VYESRYVSGVV
+153 
-164 AGLKLNKMIED
+164 LNKMIED

-318 SCGGNFVVIQHKIGN
+318 SCGGNFVVIQHKIGS

-354 TANDIIGAVGGGETY
+354 TSNDIIGAVGGGEAY

>member
-1 MKKAISTLLA
+1 MKKYIFLTLIPVILMSIIPSSKATSSKTLQELIDELNARELQLKEISDEKNLTQEKLNEITSSIINVGLEINEVENKMIELNNKIEDNKIEIKKKEKQNKKLINLMQKNSGENIYLELLF
-11 LSMAALML
+11 
-19 IGCGS
+19 
-24 GGATGGS
+24 GS
-31 STEDKNASTEASK
+31 SDLKDF
-44 IKVGVIYIGD
+44 IYRR
-54 ENEGYTEAHM
+54 
-64 KGISEMKKSLGL
+64 
-76 ADNQIIEKKSIPE
+76 QIIEQITAYNDKL
-89 DEKCYDAAV
+89 V
-98 DLAEEGCNIIFSNS
+98 D
-112 FGHEDY
+112 D
-118 IIQAAKEYPEIQF
+118 
-131 CHATGFQA
+131 
-139 ATSGLSNMHNYFTS
+139 
-153 VYESRYVSGVV
+153 
-164 AGLKLNKMIED
+164 LNKMIED

-354 TANDIIGAVGGGETY
+354 TSNDIIGAVGGGETY

-384 GIYGKDFYLFRQPS
+384 GIYGKDFYLFRQPA